1 MDVNLLGTCGNP
13 KGVIC
18 TFTVSPLWPITRMQ
32 SCEAE
37 SVKMRR
43 PKCEDATAKGRRCGG
58 QKLQARR
65 SDRACNI
72 AFPPPLFRIFYSC
85 SFLNSLLLSVR
96 MNYLFCSKL
105 FQACFSVFYSSFFPV
120 NISAQKS
127 WNSHGPISPCILI
140 STIRSSASGYISPVC
155 IDSYYFSSE
164 MIFRELSRFLE
175 RVEIL
180 KKGK

>member
-1 MDVNLLGTCGNP
+1 MWKSERSHLYLYSIASMTYYKNAKLR
-13 KGVIC
+13 
-18 TFTVSPLWPITRMQ
+18 SR
-32 SCEAE
+32 
-37 SVKMRR
+37 
-43 PKCEDATAKGRRCGG
+43 KCEDATTKVRRCNCESA
-58 QKLQARR
+58 KMRR
-65 SDRACNI
+65 PETASAKERQSIRLRSFAS
-72 AFPPPLFRIFYSC
+72 FTLVV
-85 SFLNSLLLSVR
+85 FLNSLLLSVR

>member
-1 MDVNLLGTCGNP
+1 MEIRKESFVPLQFRLYDLLQEC
-13 KGVIC
+13 KVAKQKVWRC
-18 TFTVSPLWPITRMQ
+18 DDQSAKMQ
-32 SCEAE
+32 L
-37 SVKMRR
+37 R
-43 PKCEDATAKGRRCGG
+43 KCEDAE
-58 QKLQARR
+58 ARNCKR
-65 SDRACNI
+65 EGAIEHVIS
-72 AFPPPLFRIFYSC
+72 LFRLR
-85 SFLNSLLLSVR
+85 SFASFTLVR

>member
-1 MDVNLLGTCGNP
+1 MWKSERSHLYLYSFAS
-13 KGVIC
+13 K
-18 TFTVSPLWPITRMQ
+18 TFYKN
-32 SCEAE
+32 
-37 SVKMRR
+37 VKLRSR
-43 PKCEDATAKGRRCGG
+43 KCEDATTKVRRCNCERA
-58 QKLQARR
+58 KMRR
-65 SDRACNI
+65 PETASAKERYLEHVI
-72 AFPPPLFRIFYSC
+72 SLFRLR
-85 SFLNSLLLSVR
+85 SFASFTLVVFFNSLLLSVR

-175 RVEIL
+175 RVEIH

>member
-1 MDVNLLGTCGNP
+1 MEIRKESFVPLQFRLYDLLQECKVAKQKVWRCDDQSAKMQLR
-13 KGVIC
+13 KG
-18 TFTVSPLWPITRMQ
+18 
-32 SCEAE
+32 
-37 SVKMRR
+37 
-43 PKCEDATAKGRRCGG
+43 EDAE
-58 QKLQARR
+58 ARNCKR
-65 SDRACNI
+65 EGAIEHVIS
-72 AFPPPLFRIFYSC
+72 LFRLRSFASFTLVV
-85 SFLNSLLLSVR
+85 FLNSLLLSVR

-105 FQACFSVFYSSFFPV
+105 FQAWFSVFYSSFFPV

-140 STIRSSASGYISPVC
+140 STIRSSASGYISLVC

>member
-1 MDVNLLGTCGNP
+1 MDQFSFTEHYKVGSISKSLWLKCFVYV
-13 KGVIC
+13 KGETIR
-18 TFTVSPLWPITRMQ
+18 FLNYIFPLR
-32 SCEAE
+32 
-37 SVKMRR
+37 KG
-43 PKCEDATAKGRRCGG
+43 EDAE
-58 QKLQARR
+58 ARNCKR
-65 SDRACNI
+65 EGAIEHVIS
-72 AFPPPLFRIFYSC
+72 LFRLR
-85 SFLNSLLLSVR
+85 SFASFTLVVFFNSLLLSVR

-175 RVEIL
+175 RVEIH